1 MDRNSAE
8 KVGVA
13 FQTKGIISQ
22 STVELGK
29 QSMSRQALQSWLK
42 TGFCRGG
49 RGGGAKAGETVW
61 DLIGWDLEGQA
72 EAGRNGTPLTIFE
85 NEGEL

>member
-8 KVGVA
+8 RVGVA

-29 QSMSRQALQSWLK
+29 QSMSRQALQCWPK

-49 RGGGAKAGETVW
+49 RGGGSKAGETVW
-61 DLIGWDLEGQA
+61 DLTGWVLKAKLRLEAMG
-72 EAGRNGTPLTIFE
+72 LH
-85 NEGEL
+85 